1 MSQKGRQ
8 QTEEL
13 RGLSDEDLAE
23 QLNETYRELFNARLQ
38 LATRQMANTSV
49 ARITRH
55 KIGRMKTVQRE
66 RELAALYQEHQQAT
80 ISAQAKQTEDA
91 AEMEEET
98 EEMPDSEDESAPEEI
113 ENEETDNEADEPE
126 K

>member
-49 ARITRH
+49 ARVTRH
-55 KIGRMKTVQRE
+55 KIGRMKTIQRE
-66 RELAALYQEHQQAT
+66 RELAAAYQEYQQAAT
-80 ISAQAKQTEDA
+80 PAQRKQTEDA
-91 AEMEEET
+91 AEIEEEQTEETPDTKDEEET
-98 EEMPDSEDESAPEEI
+98 EEEEI
-113 ENEETDNEADEPE
+113 DEDEPE